1 MVSGLGDMGTPG
13 RGHSTSKATIV
24 ESSRGAQCWV
34 LGAGWGLRRES
45 ALKRQGA
52 LFISL
57 WKMTG
62 LPEMASSLN
71 Y

>member
-13 RGHSTSKATIV
+13 RGHTTSKATIV
-24 ESSRGAQCWV
+24 ESSHGVLCWG
-34 LGAGWGLRRES
+34 LGAGWVLGRES

-52 LFISL
+52 LFFSL

-62 LPEMASSLN
+62 LPEMSSSLN